1 MQPEEGTR
9 AAREIREADL
19 SPMKSGQAI
28 PELLLLGGPLYRLGH
43 RVGLV
48 RGGTN
53 TVWLGVALGPFAWV
67 VLMLLA
73 QVQGFGPVVH
83 SLAAT
88 GIHVRLLVAVPLF
101 FLCETWVVPQIAEF
115 VRYIVRADL
124 VEEVSLPVL
133 AADVRRVVR
142 MKKSAGAEILFLLVA
157 LGLPVLERFI
167 TVPGGT
173 ASWAAGLRVA
183 GGRFT
188 WTSVWYLMYCL
199 PLIRFLLLRWL
210 WTLGLWSYFIWRLEK
225 LNLRL
230 IAIHSDGAAGLGYLE
245 SVQERFA
252 PLAAA
257 ISAILS
263 AHFAEDIYVGKMAF
277 ESLFQAVPLVMLL
290 NAVLFIGPLL
300 ILSRK
305 LWICRWTG
313 MSAYMT
319 MVSRYVEAFDRKWI
333 GAGKAT
339 GEDQLGTPD
348 LQSLADLTNSVR
360 IVSGMRL
367 IPAGQGMMAKLAVA
381 ILLPL
386 VPLLLLKYPAD
397 EVAARMFQILTGL

>member
-1 MQPEEGTR
+1 
-9 AAREIREADL
+9 
-19 SPMKSGQAI
+19 MKSDQAI
-28 PELLLLGGPLYRLGH
+28 PELLLLGGPLYRLGC
-43 RVGLV
+43 RMGLV
-48 RGGTN
+48 RGRTN

-67 VLMLLA
+67 VLMSLA
-73 QVQGFGPVVH
+73 QVQGFGPVVR
-83 SLAAT
+83 SLSAT
-88 GIHVRLLVAVPLF
+88 ALHVRLLVAIPLF

-115 VRYIVRADL
+115 VRYLVRADL

-133 AADVRRVVR
+133 AADIRRVVR
-142 MKKSAGAEILFLLVA
+142 MKDSGGAEIVFLLIA
-157 LGLPVLERFI
+157 SGLPMVELF
-167 TVPGGT
+167 TDLPGGT
-173 ASWAAGLRVA
+173 GSWAADLRVS
-183 GGRFT
+183 GGRLT
-188 WTSVWYLMYCL
+188 WTSGWYLMYCL

-210 WTLGLWSYFIWRLEK
+210 WTLGLWSYFIRRLEK

-230 IAIHSDGAAGLGYLE
+230 IAIHSDSAAGLGYLE
-245 SVQERFA
+245 TVQERFT

-290 NAVLFIGPLL
+290 NAVLFIGPLF

-305 LWICRWTG
+305 LRICRWTG

-319 MVSRYVEAFDRKWI
+319 MVSHYVEAFDRKWI

-339 GEDQLGTPD
+339 SEDLLGTPD
-348 LQSLADLTNSVR
+348 LQSLADLTNSVN

-367 IPAGQGMMAKLAVA
+367 IPAGQRLMVKLAVA
-381 ILLPL
+381 IVLPL
-386 VPLLLLKYPAD
+386 VPLLLLKYPAS